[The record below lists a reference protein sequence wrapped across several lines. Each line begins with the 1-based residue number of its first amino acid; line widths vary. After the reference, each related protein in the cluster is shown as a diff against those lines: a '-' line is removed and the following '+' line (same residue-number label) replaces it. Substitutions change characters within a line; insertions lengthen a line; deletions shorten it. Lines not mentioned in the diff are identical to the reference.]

1 MTQSEMQRRIAED
14 GWCVIDAVIPPEA
27 VAQVRDSILATVC
40 RPPSCPI
47 LAASST
53 RCRDWSTSINPFVPY
68 LAEPR
73 LLGLCKALLGEHL
86 RVSYTTCMVTHPGNA
101 RGAWHADWPFN
112 QQNAGHVPAPY
123 PDALLHVT
131 TIWMLTAFTAETG
144 TRIVPG
150 THRQR
155 NNPSGDNGVP
165 PLEPHPDE
173 VTVSGEAGVSA
184 GDG

>member
-1 MTQSEMQRRIAED
+1 MTQSEMQRRIAAD

-27 VAQVRDSILATVC
+27 VAQVKDSILAT
-40 RPPSCPI
+40 
-47 LAASST
+47 AAAHKLPDPRGQLDKVSGLVNFDQS
-53 RCRDWSTSINPFVPY
+53 FVPY

-112 QQNAGHVPAPY
+112 QQNAGHVPTPY

-144 TRIVPG
+144 TRDRSRNAPPAQQSQR
-150 THRQR
+150 RQWR
-155 NNPSGDNGVP
+155 TTLRTAPRRSDR
-165 PLEPHPDE
+165 LRR
-173 VTVSGEAGVSA
+173 AGVGA